1 MEIINFEKNGAP
13 LKVEFVVKN
22 GVLAAA
28 YWIKL
33 AEKNSNKPV
42 AEFDGDN
49 QNPQDDCYYLPLPVE
64 ENDERIIRLSVEFYA
79 LDFTQSKNFDMGI
92 EVSQGDKLLGYIGK
106 NGELTNTDQSLLLFL
121 KLKIK

>member
-1 MEIINFEKNGAP
+1 MEIVNFEKSGAP

-28 YWIKL
+28 YYIKL

-49 QNPQDDCYYLPLPVE
+49 QNPQDDSYYLPLPVE

-79 LDFTQSKNFDMGI
+79 LDFAQSKNFDMGI

-106 NGELTNTDQSLLLFL
+106 IGELTNTDQSLLLFL